1 VLKEIVEVT
10 GGGGETVGDIVQ
22 VTELLHLILLELCVW
37 TGWSVCAHAVGNL
50 HGV

>member
-1 VLKEIVEVT
+1 MI
-10 GGGGETVGDIVQ
+10 Q
-22 VTELLHLILLELCVW
+22 VFSKQKREREWWAERVDAGLILLELCVW